1 MNDGNRLLFERIF
14 QNAEFVRSLGI
25 QLTSFGKGWCET
37 SLCPAMVERPVS
49 ADYLDRI
56 IAPAR
61 EYGFPAWYIERLEK
75 FRT

>member
-37 SLCPAMVERPVS
+37 RMNVLSVHRQQHGLTHAGS
-49 ADYLDRI
+49 
-56 IAPAR
+56 
-61 EYGFPAWYIERLEK
+61 
-75 FRT
+75 